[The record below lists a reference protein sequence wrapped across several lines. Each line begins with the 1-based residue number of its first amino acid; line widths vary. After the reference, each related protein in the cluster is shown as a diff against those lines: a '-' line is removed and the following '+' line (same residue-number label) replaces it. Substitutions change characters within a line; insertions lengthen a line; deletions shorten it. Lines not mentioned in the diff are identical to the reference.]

1 MLVRRLGWFAP
12 LLFVGGCITPW
23 NTRLP
28 TLAPRPPVVEGRSY
42 HVHDPFPDTLVGPD
56 PMIRPREFIEPR
68 AEPRRTLEGRAL
80 LGVPQTGPALPVP
93 PPSSWQYRDSVRQ

>member
-1 MLVRRLGWFAP
+1 MRLNQLGWLP
-12 LLFVGGCITPW
+12 LLVFLGGCITPW

-28 TLAPRPPVVEGRSY
+28 TLHSQPPVVEGRSY
-42 HVHDPFPDTLVGPD
+42 QLHDPFPDAQVGPD

-80 LGVPQTGPALPVP
+80 LGMPQTAPATPVP
-93 PPSSWQYRDSVRQ
+93 PPSSWQYGDTVRE